1 MSAATPSRAGGEQ
14 RRAPRSGL
22 AWLVASGLLWGTGG
36 LTGRLLGRATGLP
49 ALSVACYRL
58 LVGGALIVAF
68 LTLTGRRWPSG
79 RAAWTRI
86 AVIGL
91 LAALYQGCY
100 FTAVAL
106 TSVSL
111 ATLLTI
117 GSAPVMVLVADQV
130 TGRRRLDRLAVGTT
144 ALSLAGL
151 ALLVG
156 LPSGG
161 FGESTVAASAG
172 LAVL

>member
-1 MSAATPSRAGGEQ
+1 MSASSMSAATPSRAGGEQ

-36 LTGRLLGRATGLP
+36 
-49 ALSVACYRL
+49 
-58 LVGGALIVAF
+58 
-68 LTLTGRRWPSG
+68 LTGRRWPSG

-117 GSAPVMVLVADQV
+117 GSAPVMVLVADQL
-130 TGRRRLDRLAVGTT
+130 TGRRRLDRLAVG
-144 ALSLAGL
+144 AHRGQHPRQILAGDQ
-151 ALLVG
+151 G
-156 LPSGG
+156 QRGG
-161 FGESTVAASAG
+161 RRRCR
-172 LAVL
+172 